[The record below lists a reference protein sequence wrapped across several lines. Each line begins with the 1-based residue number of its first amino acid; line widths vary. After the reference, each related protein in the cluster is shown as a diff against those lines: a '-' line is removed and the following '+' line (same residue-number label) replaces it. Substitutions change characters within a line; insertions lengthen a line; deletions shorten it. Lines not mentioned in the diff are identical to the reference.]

1 MITGS
6 ATNNKS
12 DAAFWDR
19 YIDQL
24 RKQGIKKTALR
35 WYVIRAEAYLKTMGG
50 GDPGS
55 HSAEQVRE
63 YLDGMSRNPG
73 ILDWQYQQIV
83 DAIQNLL
90 TVVNWPC
97 LDMIDWTQLKAATR
111 RLEEAETGA
120 GGEGILP
127 SNRIPGRAPLIDRV
141 RVRHGELLD
150 RLVTEIRVRKY
161 SIRTEQAYLGWACRF
176 LLFLKEKEPQGC
188 GGSEI
193 AEFLGD
199 PAVRGQVAAST
210 QNQALNALIF
220 LYTQVLG
227 RDIGDLGSFARAKRP
242 KRLPVVLSRG
252 EIGNLLG
259 RMEGVSWIM
268 ASLLYGCGLRLME
281 CVRLRVQDV
290 DFERNQIIVRDG
302 KGQKDRTLPLPQR
315 LKPLLFAHLSDVRAL
330 HQDDLEKGFG
340 EVYLPG
346 APARKY
352 PSAPREWGWQYVF
365 PSSRMSVDPRSGLGR
380 RHHVHENSLQKAIK
394 RAADKAGIAK
404 RVNCHCLRH
413 SFATHLLE
421 SGNDIRT
428 IQDLLGHADVS
439 TTMIYTHVINRGG
452 AGVISPLDVLE

>member
-1 MITGS
+1 MVC
-6 ATNNKS
+6 
-12 DAAFWDR
+12 DP
-19 YIDQL
+19 
-24 RKQGIKKTALR
+24 
-35 WYVIRAEAYLKTMGG
+35 GG
-50 GDPGS
+50 GLFDPGS
-55 HSAEQVRE
+55 HGVEQVRE

-97 LDMIDWTQLKAATR
+97 LDMINWTHLKAATR

-141 RVRHGELLD
+141 KVRHGELLD

-210 QNQALNALIF
+210 RNQALNALIF

-252 EIGNLLG
+252 EIG
-259 RMEGVSWIM
+259 
-268 ASLLYGCGLRLME
+268 A
-281 CVRLRVQDV
+281 
-290 DFERNQIIVRDG
+290 RDN
-302 KGQKDRTLPLPQR
+302 
-315 LKPLLFAHLSDVRAL
+315 SD
-330 HQDDLEKGFG
+330 
-340 EVYLPG
+340 
-346 APARKY
+346 
-352 PSAPREWGWQYVF
+352 
-365 PSSRMSVDPRSGLGR
+365 
-380 RHHVHENSLQKAIK
+380 
-394 RAADKAGIAK
+394 AADRVHQAAEGTFQALAATPRIGTLYDPNVGLPRAIAM
-404 RVNCHCLRH
+404 RMPL
-413 SFATHLLE
+413 
-421 SGNDIRT
+421 
-428 IQDLLGHADVS
+428 
-439 TTMIYTHVINRGG
+439 TTRRFSV
-452 AGVISPLDVLE
+452 VEVVP